1 MLDKLK
7 KYFGYDGFLPLQ
19 EEVID
24 HIMRGQEA
32 LVLMPTG
39 GGKSLCYQLPALE
52 LPGVTLVISPLIAL
66 MKDQVDGLSANGIKA
81 AYINSSLDYSEIAMV
96 ESQVARGEIKLLY
109 LAPERLALPRVQSFL
124 RTLEVSLL
132 AIDEAHCISE
142 WGHDFRPEYRNLH
155 VLRAICPKA
164 KIIALT
170 ATANQRV
177 EQDIL
182 RQLNLNR
189 ARVFKSGFDRPNL
202 SYEVLPKKQVLQ
214 NLVKELEKIPKQSAI
229 VYCLSRKRAEKMAL
243 DLNKNGFKAACY
255 HAGMTGVQRS
265 RAQEAFIRDRV
276 DVITATIAFG
286 MGIDKPDVRL
296 VAHVDLPKSVEGY
309 YQETGRAGR
318 DGLPSRCLLF
328 FSKGD
333 VFKHEYFICQIQDM
347 DERDRLRR
355 QVNDVIKYGELKTCR
370 RRYLLGYFGETSL
383 RENCGACD
391 ICCPKA
397 EVKTPE
403 VQSLVYDKALFEILR
418 DARRRLAEDQGVP
431 PYVIFAD
438 KSLQQMAAY
447 YPQTVSSMA
456 GIFGVGREKLER
468 YGQIFID
475 IIKEYCV
482 PLNLPE
488 KTPRPVTSDRAVK
501 TAVTSTVLATLDL
514 FKSNK
519 SLKQT
524 ADLRGL
530 KTAQIIT
537 HLETAL
543 EGGEKF
549 DWSGLYV
556 PEQRLANIAEAF
568 KNSGGFL
575 LAPARAL
582 LGEEYDYDE
591 IRLARLIIKA
601 RS

>member
-7 KYFGYDGFLPLQ
+7 RYFGYDGFLPLQ
-19 EEVID
+19 EEVIK
-24 HIMRGQEA
+24 HVMRGQEA

-52 LPGVTLVISPLIAL
+52 LSGVTLVISPLIAL
-66 MKDQVDGLSANGIKA
+66 MKDQVDGLLANGIKA
-81 AYINSSLDYSEIAMV
+81 AYINSSLDYTEIARV
-96 ESQVARGEIKLLY
+96 EGEVARGEVKLLY

-124 RTLEVSLL
+124 RTLEVNLL

-142 WGHDFRPEYRNLH
+142 WGHDFRPEYRNLQ
-155 VLRAICPKA
+155 VLRTICPKA

-182 RQLNLNR
+182 RQLNLTQ
-189 ARVFKSGFDRPNL
+189 AQVFKSGFDRPNL
-202 SYEVLPKKQVLQ
+202 SYEVMPKKLVLQ
-214 NLVKELEKIPKQSAI
+214 KLIKELEKIPKQSAI

-243 DLNKNGFKAACY
+243 DLNKNGFKATYY
-255 HAGMTGVQRS
+255 HAGMTGAQRS
-265 RAQEAFIRDRV
+265 QAQEAFIRDRV

-333 VFKHEYFICQIQDM
+333 LFKHEYFIRQIQDTE
-347 DERDRLRR
+347 ERDRLRR

-370 RRYLLGYFGETSL
+370 RKYLISYFGESYVQN
-383 RENCGACD
+383 NCRACD
-391 ICCPKA
+391 VCCPKA
-397 EVKTPE
+397 EVMTAE
-403 VQSLVYDKALFEILR
+403 VQPVVFDRALFEILR
-418 DARRRLAEDQGVP
+418 DARRRLAEEQGVP

-438 KSLQQMAAY
+438 KSLQQMAVY
-447 YPQTVSSMA
+447 YPQSMLGMA
-456 GIFGVGREKLER
+456 RIFGVGKEKLER
-468 YGQIFID
+468 YGQIFVD
-475 IIKEYCV
+475 VIKDYCV

-488 KTPRPVTSDRAVK
+488 NIPHTVISERVIK
-501 TAVTSTVLATLDL
+501 TALTSTVMATLDL

-519 SLKQT
+519 TLKEMAT
-524 ADLRGL
+524 IRGV
-530 KTAQIIT
+530 KISQIIS
-537 HLETAL
+537 HLEKAL
-543 EGGEKF
+543 EDGEKL
-549 DWSGLYV
+549 DWSRLNL
-556 PEQRLANIAEAF
+556 PEQRLMNITQAF
-568 KNSGGFL
+568 KQSGGFL

>member
-19 EEVID
+19 EEVIS

-81 AYINSSLDYSEIAMV
+81 AYINSSLDYSEIARV
-96 ESQVARGEIKLLY
+96 ENQVARGEIKLLY
-109 LAPERLALPRVQSFL
+109 LAPERLALPRVQNFL
-124 RTLEVSLL
+124 RTLEVRLL

-155 VLRAICPKA
+155 VLRTICPKA

-182 RQLNLNR
+182 RQLNLTR
-189 ARVFKSGFDRPNL
+189 ARVFKSSFDRPNL

-214 NLVKELEKIPKQSAI
+214 NLIKELEKIPKQSAI

-333 VFKHEYFICQIQDM
+333 LFKHEYFIRQIQDM

-370 RRYLLGYFGETSL
+370 RRYLLGYFGETSP

-391 ICCPKA
+391 ICFPKT
-397 EVKTPE
+397 EVKTLE
-403 VQSLVYDKALFEILR
+403 AQSLVYDKALFEILR
-418 DARRRLAEDQGVP
+418 DVRRRLAEEQSVP

-438 KSLQQMAAY
+438 KSLQQMASN
-447 YPQTVSSMA
+447 YPQTVSGMA

-488 KTPRPVTSDRAVK
+488 KTLHPVTSERTIK
-501 TAVTSTVLATLDL
+501 TSVTSTVMTTLNL

-519 SLKQT
+519 SLKEISAT
-524 ADLRGL
+524 RGL
-530 KTAQIIT
+530 KTTQIIS
-537 HLETAL
+537 HLEKAL
-543 EGGEKF
+543 EGGETF
-549 DWSGLYV
+549 DWSRLHV
-556 PEQRLANIAEAF
+556 PEQRLANIAQAF